1 MYVPK
6 WLQAWSVYISL
17 CILTQKSVS
26 KSSNLTCP
34 WFPWNYAFLCAHLEK
49 VPNTLRRSVPRC
61 CDQYCSCLCLLVALL
76 GRQAL
81 LRLLLRQACERR
93 RILRSP
99 WSAFTLYAA
108 TKRDDNVRPAW
119 SGRTGSSV
127 QYQDGE
133 QNRGWIIFSHHLWNL

>member
-61 CDQYCSCLCLLVALL
+61 CDQYCSCLCLLVASRLL

-93 RILRSP
+93 RILRSH
-99 WSAFTLYAA
+99 STLRRNA
-108 TKRDDNVRPAW
+108 TTTLDQPDRGGLALVCNTKMANK
-119 SGRTGSSV
+119 
-127 QYQDGE
+127 
-133 QNRGWIIFSHHLWNL
+133 NRGWIIFSHHLWNL